1 METMKLEQL
10 IQATSGLSNRK
21 ETPVLVNGQ
30 PITEIRISIKDGV
43 QCVNLVSENS
53 ATEPYDVRCA
63 FDEKHHEW
71 LYVISLPEKDKAA
84 LEEICKPYK
93 IKIEELIRQFYLW
106 VIREPEA
113 AAQWL
118 KGEIER
124 KKAQKWED
132 RIM

>member
-10 IQATSGLSNRK
+10 IQATSGLSNRR

-30 PITEIRISIKDGV
+30 PITEVRISMKGGA
-43 QCVNLVSENS
+43 QCVNLVSEDP
-53 ATEPYDVRCA
+53 ATEPYDVRGA
-63 FDEKHHEW
+63 FDEEHKEW
-71 LYVISLPEKDKAA
+71 LYVISMPEKDKAV
-84 LEEICKPYK
+84 LEEICKTYK
-93 IKIEELIRQFYLW
+93 IKVEELMRQFYLW

-124 KKAQKWED
+124 K
-132 RIM
+132 RG

>member
-30 PITEIRISIKDGV
+30 PITEIRISMKDGA

-53 ATEPYDVRCA
+53 VAESYDVRCA
-63 FDEKHHEW
+63 FDEEHNEW
-71 LYVISLPEKDKAA
+71 LYVISMPEKDKMV
-84 LEEICKPYK
+84 LEEICKSYK
-93 IKIEELIRQFYLW
+93 IKVENLVWQFYLW
-106 VIREPEA
+106 VIRDPEA

-118 KGEIER
+118 KGETER
-124 KKAQKWED
+124 KKV
-132 RIM
+132 

>member
-30 PITEIRISIKDGV
+30 PITEIRISMKDDA

-53 ATEPYDVRCA
+53 AAESYDVHCA
-63 FDEKHHEW
+63 FDEEHKEW
-71 LYVISLPEKDKAA
+71 LYVISMPERDKAV
-84 LEEICKPYK
+84 LEEICKGYK
-93 IKIEELIRQFYLW
+93 IKIEDLVRQFYLW
-106 VIREPEA
+106 VIREPKA

-118 KGEIER
+118 KGETEN
-124 KKAQKWED
+124 KKV
-132 RIM
+132 